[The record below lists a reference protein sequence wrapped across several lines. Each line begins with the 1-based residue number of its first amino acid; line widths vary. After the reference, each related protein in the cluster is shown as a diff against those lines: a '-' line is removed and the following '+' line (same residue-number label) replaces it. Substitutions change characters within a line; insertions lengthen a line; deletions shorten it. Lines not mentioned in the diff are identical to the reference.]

1 MSDQSVQESIDEIW
15 KLFKETSAQF
25 KETDA
30 RLSQQ
35 FKETDAL
42 LSRQF
47 KETGEQIRQLE
58 GLFGSQWG
66 KMLEALVKPGALR
79 LFQDWGVDVH
89 RRYERS
95 VSQINGR
102 TMELDLL
109 LENGDDVVVV
119 EVKSTLK
126 VADVQEFLVDLDQ
139 FLDFFPQH
147 RDKSIYGAVAGL
159 TIDEYADRYAYR
171 QGLFVLSVTG
181 DGLVRILN
189 NDQFRPTD
197 FGASRRHASSLD

>member
-1 MSDQSVQESIDEIW
+1 M
-15 KLFKETSAQF
+15 
-25 KETDA
+25 
-30 RLSQQ
+30 
-35 FKETDAL
+35 
-42 LSRQF
+42 
-47 KETGEQIRQLE
+47 
-58 GLFGSQWG
+58 
-66 KMLEALVKPGALR
+66 
-79 LFQDWGVDVH
+79 
-89 RRYERS
+89 
-95 VSQINGR
+95 SQINGR

-109 LENGDDVVVV
+109 LETGDDVVVV

-147 RDKSIYGAVAGL
+147 RDKLIYGAVAGL

>member
-35 FKETDAL
+35 FKET
-42 LSRQF
+42 
-47 KETGEQIRQLE
+47 GEQIRQLE

-66 KMLEALVKPGALR
+66 KMLEALVKPSALR

-89 RRYERS
+89 RTYERS

-109 LENGDDVVVV
+109 LENGNDVVVV

-126 VADVQEFLVDLDQ
+126 VADVQEFLVDLEQ

-147 RDKSIYGAVAGL
+147 RDKFVYGAVAGL

-197 FGASRRHASSLD
+197 FGVSSRAPSSD